1 MEVDSQQTPQHTNI
15 TQEDTNAALLQNQ
28 LNSPAVGDPKAAPT
42 HDPVGTHGHLSV
54 GVKRSAS
61 DTELT
66 PKQPLKI
73 TKLEEQSQTV
83 HTAEQIGLP
92 LGAMTAPGG
101 ESAGKAASCIRQT
114 ASGEPIAITEG
125 VPAAHPA
132 TSPGA
137 MPADTMPLGVC
148 VDLKPVKL
156 TWNPVVVADPSG
168 PAKTHVSPTQGQ
180 GSSGGQTGRPV
191 FNWCPVAKAGSP
203 RHPTDL
209 GTAAPAASAA
219 AAHAAEASLEVAS
232 AHLAPAS
239 AAPVLL
245 QSPSSYPTDM
255 KIQDE
260 HEASAHPVLMS
271 TSASDPQAIIP
282 RPTKGEHE
290 AELCIKQASDGIQRQ
305 PDQEEGLD
313 SSHIDIKAEG
323 PQGSSL
329 LAQDCLVQPQSSVT
343 QPQGSLG
350 PPSGS
355 AGLVLGPGI
364 KMLHPGLG
372 HAVPQGCPAS
382 LGPTIAVPTEEAMD
396 ACINKLDS
404 AAGQAL
410 PKGGNALP
418 AVAKSTSI
426 PSQRK
431 PEALGQLL
439 SARDDSMIQ
448 ASTLGF
454 GGTDF
459 SALLES
465 RKQELL
471 GMCCGACIAM

>member
-1 MEVDSQQTPQHTNI
+1 MEVDSQQTPQHTKI
-15 TQEDTNAALLQNQ
+15 TQEDTNAALLQHQ
-28 LNSPAVGDPKAAPT
+28 LNSPAVGDPKPAPV
-42 HDPVGTHGHLSV
+42 HDPVGTHGHLCV

-101 ESAGKAASCIRQT
+101 ESAGKAAGMIRQT
-114 ASGEPIAITEG
+114 ASGQPIAVTDG
-125 VPAAHPA
+125 GPAAHPA

-137 MPADTMPLGVC
+137 MPADSMPLGVC

-156 TWNPVVVADPSG
+156 QWNPVVVADPSG
-168 PAKTHVSPTQGQ
+168 PAKTHASPTQGQ
-180 GSSGGQTGRPV
+180 GSSGGQTGKPV
-191 FNWCPVAKAGSP
+191 FHWCPVPKAGSST
-203 RHPTDL
+203 HPTDM
-209 GTAAPAASAA
+209 GTAAPAASPAA
-219 AAHAAEASLEVAS
+219 DHAASLEAAS
-232 AHLAPAS
+232 TRPTPAS
-239 AAPVLL
+239 AAPALL
-245 QSPSSYPTDM
+245 QSSSFYPTDM
-255 KIQDE
+255 KIQDQ
-260 HEASAHPVLMS
+260 HEASPHTVLAS
-271 TSASDPQAIIP
+271 TSASDPQAMT
-282 RPTKGEHE
+282 PTPVKGEHE
-290 AELCIKQASDGIQRQ
+290 AESFIKQASDGILGKA
-305 PDQEEGLD
+305 DHEEGLD
-313 SSHIDIKAEG
+313 SSHIDIKAER
-323 PQGSSL
+323 PQSSSL
-329 LAQDCLVQPQSSVT
+329 LAQDSLLQPQSSVT
-343 QPQGSLG
+343 QPQSSLV

-355 AGLVLGPGI
+355 AGQLLGPGI
-364 KMLHPGLG
+364 NVLHPGLG

-382 LGPTIAVPTEEAMD
+382 LGPTIAVPTEQAMAPD
-396 ACINKLDS
+396 VNNLDS

-410 PKGGNALP
+410 PKVSHAPP
-418 AVAKSTSI
+418 AVAKSSPI

-431 PEALGQLL
+431 PEASGQLL
-439 SARDDSMIQ
+439 GARDDSMIQ

-471 GMCCGACIAM
+471 GGCCSACIAV